1 MKEICNVS
9 EFTGDAN
16 YPVIKSLISDVSIPE
31 KAIISKYLKSFTP
44 DCASGMSLTDEIT
57 GEDLNSGVSGYED
70 GMYYWD
76 TRHIYQF
83 EKYNLKLNDDFIKFV
98 LSR

>member
-44 DCASGMSLTDEIT
+44 DCASGMSLTD
-57 GEDLNSGVSGYED
+57 
-70 GMYYWD
+70 
-76 TRHIYQF
+76 
-83 EKYNLKLNDDFIKFV
+83 
-98 LSR
+98 